1 MHGWK
6 KQTRQ
11 EGCKLKLLSPRVCLR
26 QTRMLSGKYLP
37 TRCRGC
43 KSSCRVGFP
52 LGDFANLVC
61 RAPEGTKGPR
71 LGGTRPR
78 KRGSCFTSSRGSSW
92 SAPKSRP
99 RSSLSR
105 HSGSRRKRN
114 SASSIGQSTIIPL
127 LFFYHLPDSLSA
139 MSSMFPL
146 HFTDADS
153 AGS

>member
-1 MHGWK
+1 M
-6 KQTRQ
+6 
-11 EGCKLKLLSPRVCLR
+11 C
-26 QTRMLSGKYLP
+26 
-37 TRCRGC
+37 
-43 KSSCRVGFP
+43 FP

-114 SASSIGQSTIIPL
+114 STSSIGQSTIIPL
-127 LFFYHLPDSLSA
+127 LFFLPPASL
-139 MSSMFPL
+139 PL
-146 HFTDADS
+146 SYELHVSPAFHRCGLGRKLAQMLFNICEQRGLDKVMLTVFKGTVCRNRS
-153 AGS
+153 CSVKTFLISLQS